1 VAGCGGVKV
10 SGAAYGCGLL
20 GFGVD
25 RSASISESR
34 SRASLSGR
42 KRRNMNWIER
52 LSVRAKHWQIF
63 SMFLGMFVVTE
74 AATFG
79 SLVAPAKSPEEATVT
94 MLLTAALT
102 ALWMLC
108 FLSWL
113 WAVGSFL
120 TTVVQPALRFR
131 TRFLLFSVIYSS
143 VYAFGAG
150 MIFQSL
156 NTTLIGVVIPLRLF
170 AMYCIFYCLVFV
182 AKNLVMAES
191 GKRATFYDYAGPFFL
206 LWFFPIDVW
215 FIQPRINRLYA
226 EKRHAGAA
234 PGATT
239 I

>member
-1 VAGCGGVKV
+1 
-10 SGAAYGCGLL
+10 
-20 GFGVD
+20 
-25 RSASISESR
+25 
-34 SRASLSGR
+34 
-42 KRRNMNWIER
+42 

-63 SMFLGMFVVTE
+63 LLFLGMFAVTE

-79 SLVAPAKSPEEATVT
+79 SLVAPDKSPEEVTVT

-108 FLSWL
+108 FLSFL

-120 TTVVQPALRFR
+120 ATVVQPALKFK

-156 NTTLIGVVIPLRLF
+156 NTTLIAVIIPLHLF

-182 AKNLVMAES
+182 AKNLVKAET
-191 GKRATFYDYAGPFFL
+191 GKRVTFYDYAGPFFL
-206 LWFFPIDVW
+206 LWLFPIGVW
-215 FIQPRINRLYA
+215 FIQPRINRLYT
-226 EKRHAGAA
+226 EKRNAESAA
-234 PGATT
+234 QATA